1 MLKRVFDVLLSGT
14 GLVMSAPLWLVIAAA
29 IKLEDGGPVLFRQR
43 RLGQGNRFFSIYK
56 LRTMRVE
63 SSDSDG
69 NRSTG
74 RADERVTRIGRMLR
88 RTSID
93 ELPQLINV
101 LKGDMS
107 IVGPRPHALGSQ
119 AGDKLFWQVDER
131 YWQRH
136 ALRPGI
142 TGLAQVRGLRGAT
155 ENEIDLSSRL
165 QADLEY
171 LAGWNIL
178 RDVRIVFATIG
189 VLASERAY

>member
-1 MLKRVFDVLLSGT
+1 MAACATRHWRTSPANALSG
-14 GLVMSAPLWLVIAAA
+14 LCSNVVSRSARNAVKVAAVTASGSIRSAEQNRKKRDTPTFTERASSCCHSIA
-29 IKLEDGGPVLFRQR
+29 
-43 RLGQGNRFFSIYK
+43 
-56 LRTMRVE
+56 
-63 SSDSDG
+63 
-69 NRSTG
+69 
-74 RADERVTRIGRMLR
+74 
-88 RTSID
+88 
-93 ELPQLINV
+93 
-101 LKGDMS
+101 
-107 IVGPRPHALGSQ
+107 H

-136 ALRPGI
+136 VLRPGI

-155 ENEIDLSSRL
+155 EHETDLSSRL